1 MALTPD
7 QKAVLE
13 LLLAGQSYAELEEL
27 LGLSQDDVRSRARSG
42 LTELGG
48 ADPDR
53 NVGLS
58 DYLLGQADPIGRAD
72 VVRHL
77 RQDAADHELAAR
89 ISEELAE
96 MAPAADLPRLPPA
109 PGGGSFLSRSG
120 GGAAAEPAAPSSERR
135 SPLSALPRGRSRL
148 YAGLGAAAV
157 ILIAVVLGVTGVFA
171 GDDEPADAGGETTAG
186 ADGETDADQPTGGE
200 TSGIPDGQE
209 LTRIALK
216 PEGNGDAA
224 GIATIGLSTGDQ
236 PYIDLVVEN
245 LQQAPRDQ
253 AYVVWFMFDEKTGYP
268 LSPIFPEQ
276 GSFNDRFA
284 VPPAVVSLIFN
295 QRLGAESIEIALS
308 DAQET
313 LTEIQQAAQDET
325 YQIER
330 PGQTVLE
337 GRIPDFDAAGQA
349 VPDQGQ
355 GN

>member
-27 LGLSQDDVRSRARSG
+27 LGLSQDDVRSRARSA

-53 NVGLS
+53 NVGLG

-72 VVRHL
+72 AVRHL
-77 RQDAADHELAAR
+77 RQDAGDHDLAAR

-96 MAPAADLPRLPPA
+96 MAPAADLPKLPPA
-109 PGGGSFLSRSG
+109 PGGGSFLSRG
-120 GGAAAEPAAPSSERR
+120 AGAAADPAAPSSERR
-135 SPLSALPRGRSRL
+135 SPLSALPQGRSRL
-148 YAGLGAAAV
+148 YAGLAAAAV
-157 ILIAVVLGVTGVFA
+157 ILTAVVLGVTGVFS
-171 GDDEPADAGGETTAG
+171 GDDEPAAAGDETTAS
-186 ADGETDADQPTGGE
+186 ADGETDADQATGGE
-200 TSGIPDGQE
+200 TNGIPDGQE

-245 LQQAPRDQ
+245 LEQAPKDQ

-268 LSPIFPEQ
+268 LSPIFPEE

-295 QRLGAESIEIALS
+295 RRLGAESIEIALS

-337 GRIPDFDAAGQA
+337 GQIPDVPAAANQGS
-349 VPDQGQ
+349 DQG
-355 GN
+355 N

>member
-1 MALTPD
+1 
-7 QKAVLE
+7 
-13 LLLAGQSYAELEEL
+13 
-27 LGLSQDDVRSRARSG
+27 
-42 LTELGG
+42 
-48 ADPDR
+48 
-53 NVGLS
+53 
-58 DYLLGQADPIGRAD
+58 
-72 VVRHL
+72 
-77 RQDAADHELAAR
+77 
-89 ISEELAE
+89 
-96 MAPAADLPRLPPA
+96 MAPAADLPKLPPA
-109 PGGGSFLSRSG
+109 PGGGSFLSRKA
-120 GGAAAEPAAPSSERR
+120 GAPADPATSSSERR
-135 SPLSALPRGRSRL
+135 SPLSALPQGRSRL
-148 YAGLGAAAV
+148 YAGLAAAAV
-157 ILIAVVLGVTGVFA
+157 ILIAVVLGVTGVFS
-171 GDDEPADAGGETTAG
+171 GDDEPADAGDATTAG
-186 ADGETDADQPTGGE
+186 DETDAGEATGGE

-236 PYIDLVVEN
+236 PYIDLAVEN
-245 LQQAPRDQ
+245 LEQAPKDQ

-337 GRIPDFDAAGQA
+337 GRIPDVPAAGSQGS
-349 VPDQGQ
+349 DQG
-355 GN
+355 N